1 MTRSH
6 AQTRVT
12 LRCSLAFLVAA
23 ALAAGW
29 GASRWLVVH
38 LALAGGVVL
47 AISAVSLMLA
57 VTWSAAPAPPDRAVL
72 AQRLLVAAGAAG
84 VGIGRSADAP
94 TAMVGAA
101 GALYVTGLLTLAV
114 LLVVTIRRGTE
125 RRFDAAVAGYVAAL
139 SAGVIGVGV
148 GIAIATGG
156 ATAGLRSAHVT
167 LNLLG
172 LIGLVVAATMPYFAA
187 TVGRSKMS
195 RWARSGVIG
204 VVLSI
209 MVGGLALAAGAL
221 GGGAPELAAW
231 GFGAY
236 VAGIGGVLVVLPRP
250 TRRQLRW
257 AGPRLVALWAGAL
270 WWAVAVAATGAEAA
284 DGHDVL
290 AGRWLVVLVLGGY
303 LQILWGSLAY
313 VLPMLRGGGPDHL
326 AAGFAMTRSWVGFA
340 AANLTALAAA
350 TAAPDRVTWFAG
362 AVWVLDTAWRLGRV
376 GTRRT
381 ERAST

>member
-1 MTRSH
+1 
-6 AQTRVT
+6 VT
-12 LRCSLAFLVAA
+12 LRCSLAFLIAA
-23 ALAAGW
+23 GLAAGW
-29 GASRWLVVH
+29 GANRWLVVH

-72 AQRLLVAAGAAG
+72 AQRLLIASGAAG

-114 LLVVTIRRGTE
+114 LLVVTTRRGTE

-139 SAGVIGVGV
+139 SAGVTGVGV
-148 GIAIATGG
+148 GIAIATAGE
-156 ATAGLRSAHVT
+156 TAGLRSAHVT

-187 TVGRSKMS
+187 TVGRSRMS
-195 RWARSGVIG
+195 RLARARVIV
-204 VVLSI
+204 VVLAT
-209 MVGGLALAAGAL
+209 MAGGLALAAGAL
-221 GGGAPELAAW
+221 GGGAERVASC
-231 GFGAY
+231 GFAAY
-236 VAGIGGVLVVLPRP
+236 VVGIGGVLVVLPRP

-270 WWAVAVAATGAEAA
+270 WWAVAVSATGAEAA
-284 DGHDVL
+284 DGRAVL

-326 AAGFAMTRSWVGFA
+326 AAGFALTRSWVGFA

-350 TAAPDRVTWFAG
+350 TGAPYRWTWFAG
-362 AVWVLDTAWRLGRV
+362 AVWALDTAWRLGRV
-376 GTRRT
+376 GTRRA
-381 ERAST
+381 ERAPT